1 MKATLPS
8 KEPIDPRFVAMAT
21 SVDHVSNRVT
31 TGTVTALLNGGK
43 GVSAVVSS
51 ERATSTRPA
60 AGRDRILDIVVEILE
75 TEGYDAVQLREVAR
89 RAKTSLSTI
98 YKRYSTRDE
107 LILAALESWME
118 ENRYSGL
125 AHQERVPG
133 ESLYVGLMRMLRTI
147 FEPWEQ
153 HPAMLTAYFRARAAP
168 GGQRLVE
175 RGLDLVVPVGLEVLS
190 GVEEDFVRDVDSIVT
205 SLVYGLVGRY
215 AAGEIAITDILPSLD
230 RTVYW
235 MTTGYGAA
243 R

>member
-1 MKATLPS
+1 MP
-8 KEPIDPRFVAMAT
+8 
-21 SVDHVSNRVT
+21 SNRVT
-31 TGTVTALLNGGK
+31 AGTVTALLNDGK
-43 GVSAVVSS
+43 GVSAVASD
-51 ERATSTRPA
+51 EAATEALPEQE
-60 AGRDRILDIVVEILE
+60 RDRILDIVVEILE
-75 TEGYDAVQLREVAR
+75 TQGYDAVQLREVAR
-89 RAKTSLSTI
+89 RAKTSLATI

-125 AHQERVPG
+125 SHQERAPG
-133 ESLYVGLMRMLRTI
+133 ESLYVGMMRMLRTI
-147 FEPWEQ
+147 FEPWER
-153 HPAMLTAYFRARAAP
+153 HPEMLIAYFRARAAP

-175 RGLDLVVPVGLEVLS
+175 RGLDLVVPVGLAVLA

-205 SLVYGLVGRY
+205 SLVYGLVGRF

-235 MTTGYGAA
+235 MTTGYDAS